1 MANFNED
8 GLKKKLDDLNM
19 SQQSIQ
25 TVSLWLIHHKKHAHT
40 VVNVWYREL
49 ITATDSRKLTFM
61 YLAND
66 VIQNSKKKGPEYNKE
81 FGSKLGKVFEHLG
94 ALRLDEKS
102 LRGLNRLL
110 NVWEDR
116 SVFDADHIKLFK
128 KNLNSPI
135 LFGEEIAPR
144 DVIKEKKEK
153 RGRKEREGKKKEKKR
168 RGRDKD
174 KGHGKSKENN
184 SRKRELGGKHDNPQ
198 SKKRRDSASDA
209 IQPSTPESRLRRD
222 SEGDLTQFAVSPQSS
237 TPPSDPPEPEQL
249 IEAIQEL
256 ENAATSD
263 ALVREKIANLPDEV
277 SDVNLLNKLQDL
289 AAGRALCDQ
298 VEEALSMLEAYNKR
312 LAEEMEARKA
322 VARMLHDYIAFQK
335 DLLAQA
341 EETLEEHRQ
350 KQGKVKKVRE
360 ELKAHLQNLPDI
372 SKLPSIRMGGLAP
385 LPSAGDLFT

>member
-128 KNLNSPI
+128 KNLRVYILPDSPI

-168 RGRDKD
+168 RGRDK
-174 KGHGKSKENN
+174 
-184 SRKRELGGKHDNPQ
+184 GKHDNPQ

-322 VARMLHDYIAFQK
+322 
-335 DLLAQA
+335 
-341 EETLEEHRQ
+341 EHRQ